1 MSRLRLNL
9 LSNYIGSIWAVLLQ
23 LAFVPLYIRFLG
35 IEQYGLVGFYL
46 TLQATLQ
53 ILDFGV
59 SPTISREMAR
69 YSVQPAGADEA
80 RDLVRTL
87 QVAYFALGL
96 VIGLG
101 VVIAAPLIV
110 THWLKV
116 DVLPTSTVQNAVI
129 LMGAL
134 FALQWPLSF
143 FTGGLM
149 GLQRQVLA
157 NGLKIAMQTFGGV
170 GAVLSL
176 WLVSPT
182 IIIFLVWQ
190 MVASAL
196 GVILTMIVL
205 WKNLPTAGR
214 AARFNFSLLS
224 NVWRF
229 ATGVTSIGLMGLVLS
244 QMDKVILSAI
254 VDLKVFGYYA
264 LAGVVVSG
272 LYAISGPVINTIFP
286 RFSALIANGS
296 VETLRQ
302 LYYRSFQFLAV
313 LLWPVMAFLS
323 LFSFEILLV
332 WTRNAEIAQN
342 VAPTV
347 TILAIGTALNGMTVP
362 PYALHLAYGRTRPIV
377 SILGVAAII
386 MLPLMIFMTIYYG
399 VIGTAIC
406 WAVFNS
412 CYFFALLQIT
422 HRSLLPNAQ
431 WRWYLGNLGRPLAGV
446 MVILGLARFLL
457 PESESI
463 FALSSMLVAI
473 GVCAL
478 VAAFSASPQA
488 RSWSA
493 RVIWNGIA
501 RQK

>member
-1 MSRLRLNL
+1 MRLNL

-69 YSVQPAGADEA
+69 YSVQPARADEA

-87 QVAYFALGL
+87 EVVYFALGL

-101 VVIAAPLIV
+101 VVIAAPLIA
-110 THWLKV
+110 THWIRA
-116 DVLPTSTVQNAVI
+116 DVLATSTVQNAVI

-134 FALQWPLSF
+134 FALQWPMSF

-157 NGLKIAMQTFGGV
+157 NGLKITMQTVGGV
-170 GAVLSL
+170 GAILAL

-182 IIIFLVWQ
+182 IIVFLVWQ

-205 WKNLPTAGR
+205 WKNLPTQGR

-244 QMDKVILSAI
+244 QMDKLILSAI
-254 VDLKVFGYYA
+254 VDLKVFGYYV
-264 LAGVVVSG
+264 LAGVVASG
-272 LYAISGPVINTIFP
+272 LAAISGPVINTFFP
-286 RFSALIANGS
+286 RFSALIAEGS

-302 LYYRSFQFLAV
+302 LYYHSFQFLAV
-313 LLWPVMAFLS
+313 ILWPAMAFLS
-323 LFSFEILLV
+323 LFSFEILWV
-332 WTRNAEIAQN
+332 WTRNAEIAHN
-342 VAPTV
+342 VAPIV
-347 TILAIGTALNGMTVP
+347 TILAIGTALNGMTAP
-362 PYALHLAYGRTRPIV
+362 PYALHLAYGRTRPIFF
-377 SILGVAAII
+377 ILGIAAII
-386 MLPLMIFMTIYYG
+386 MLPVMIFMTIYYG

-406 WAVFNS
+406 WAVFNG
-412 CYFFALLQIT
+412 CYLLVLLQIT
-422 HRSLLPNAQ
+422 HRGLLPSAQ
-431 WRWYLGNLGRPLAGV
+431 WRWYLGNLGRPLAGA
-446 MVILGLARFLL
+446 MVILGLARLLL
-457 PESESI
+457 PAGESL
-463 FALSSMLVAI
+463 FALLSMLVAI
-473 GVCAL
+473 GICAL
-478 VAAFSASPQA
+478 VAAFSVLPQA

-493 RVIWNGIA
+493 QVIWNGIA